1 MKSTKTRKTV
11 KKGAQSN
18 PSFAYHRR
26 ERGGNS
32 MSQVTNLAF
41 FRARR
46 GQSEALGAALA
57 ALVEPTRL
65 EAGCLNYD
73 LHRSVDDADVWF
85 DYENWRSPE
94 GFDAHMLSEHLKA
107 TPDLVAGNAPHLNA
121 TSISK
126 SNRNTPMLFSGKNII
141 VTGATGDLGVA

>member
-1 MKSTKTRKTV
+1 
-11 KKGAQSN
+11 
-18 PSFAYHRR
+18 
-26 ERGGNS
+26 

-73 LHRSVDDADVWF
+73 LHQSAEDADVWLV
-85 DYENWRSPE
+85 YEEWRSPE
-94 GFDAHMLSEHLKA
+94 GLDAHMRTEHLQAFLNKA
-107 TPDLVAGNAPHLNA
+107 PGLIAGDIDLRRFRMVSSPA
-121 TSISK
+121 TCHI
-126 SNRNTPMLFSGKNII
+126 
-141 VTGATGDLGVA
+141 

>member
-1 MKSTKTRKTV
+1 
-11 KKGAQSN
+11 
-18 PSFAYHRR
+18 
-26 ERGGNS
+26 

-73 LHRSVDDADVWF
+73 LHRSVEDADVWLF
-85 DYENWRSPE
+85 TRIGVLVKVLTPTCC
-94 GFDAHMLSEHLKA
+94 LSTCRH
-107 TPDLVAGNAPHLNA
+107 
-121 TSISK
+121 
-126 SNRNTPMLFSGKNII
+126 F
-141 VTGATGDLGVA
+141 

>member
-1 MKSTKTRKTV
+1 
-11 KKGAQSN
+11 
-18 PSFAYHRR
+18 
-26 ERGGNS
+26 

-73 LHRSVDDADVWF
+73 LHRSVDDADVWLV
-85 DYENWRSPE
+85 YENWRSPE
-94 GFDAHMLSEHLKA
+94 GFDAHMLSEHLQAFLKA
-107 TPDLVAGNAPHLNA
+107 TPALVAGNIDLRRFRMISSPA
-121 TSISK
+121 TRRI
-126 SNRNTPMLFSGKNII
+126 
-141 VTGATGDLGVA
+141 

>member
-1 MKSTKTRKTV
+1 MS
-11 KKGAQSN
+11 G
-18 PSFAYHRR
+18 
-26 ERGGNS
+26 EGDS

-73 LHRSVDDADVWF
+73 LHRSVDDADLWF
-85 DYENWRSPE
+85 VYENWHSPE
-94 GFDAHMLSEHLKA
+94 GFDAHMLSEHLQTFLKA
-107 TPDLVAGNAPHLNA
+107 TPDLIAGNIDLRRFRMISSPA
-121 TSISK
+121 TRRI
-126 SNRNTPMLFSGKNII
+126 
-141 VTGATGDLGVA
+141 

>member
-1 MKSTKTRKTV
+1 
-11 KKGAQSN
+11 
-18 PSFAYHRR
+18 
-26 ERGGNS
+26 

-73 LHRSVDDADVWF
+73 LHRSVDDADVWLV
-85 DYENWRSPE
+85 YENWRSPK
-94 GFDAHMLSEHLKA
+94 GFDAHMLSEHLQAFLKA
-107 TPDLVAGNAPHLNA
+107 TPDLVAGNIDLRRFMMISIPA
-121 TSISK
+121 TRRI
-126 SNRNTPMLFSGKNII
+126 
-141 VTGATGDLGVA
+141 

>member
-1 MKSTKTRKTV
+1 MS
-11 KKGAQSN
+11 G
-18 PSFAYHRR
+18 
-26 ERGGNS
+26 EGNS

-73 LHRSVDDADVWF
+73 LHRSVADTDVWF
-85 DYENWRSPE
+85 VYENWRSPKR
-94 GFDAHMLSEHLKA
+94 FDAHMLSEHLQAFLKVPPA
-107 TPDLVAGNAPHLNA
+107 LLAGICEH
-121 TSISK
+121 
-126 SNRNTPMLFSGKNII
+126 RRF
-141 VTGATGDLGVA
+141 

>member
-1 MKSTKTRKTV
+1 M

-26 ERGGNS
+26 EPGRGLH
-32 MSQVTNLAF
+32 VTGQKLAF

-85 DYENWRSPE
+85 VYENWRSPE
-94 GFDAHMLSEHLKA
+94 GFDAHMLSEPLQAFLKA
-107 TPDLVAGNAPHLNA
+107 TPDLVAGNIDLRRFRMISIPA
-121 TSISK
+121 TLRI
-126 SNRNTPMLFSGKNII
+126 
-141 VTGATGDLGVA
+141 